1 MPPKVS
7 TTQIRLNNITTCL
20 MLTADTV
27 EFLASSLNTP
37 FLEAISNTTQSL
49 LKNIQTVKQNKNN
62 CTELLEEAYE
72 LLNAILMVHLKSD
85 TGGALPPSMLSHI
98 GKFTETLHKIHT
110 FVEAQQKGSK
120 VKSFFH
126 QSEMNTLLKECKA
139 GLQQGF
145 VIFQIDSANIMKNMT
160 EMQHDAESRHKAVL
174 TMIKALSDTTSSDG
188 ASSVGQFQSSSKSN
202 NDFCPDKQGVF
213 GLSQQLKALPQS
225 PCYHLNQRYSM
236 ASVRNIRH
244 PSSFQSR
251 ITQDSYFR
259 YEQQRFFV
267 ACDSA
272 ATQVELAALI
282 GTHLGLKPGKD
293 LTRPVIQHFSS
304 SPQSLLILDN
314 LETLW
319 EPTESQANIEEFLSL
334 LTGVEHLALVI
345 TMRGAER
352 PAKVAWSR
360 PFLQPLKPL
369 EQDAARQTF
378 IEIADNTHNPEEI
391 KKVLSLTDNMP
402 LAINLLA
409 HLVDSEGCSNVLS
422 RWEEEKT
429 SLISD
434 GYDRRSNLDLS
445 ISLSLSSPRL
455 NSFPHSK
462 DLLSLLSML
471 PDGLSDAE
479 LVQAKLPVDNILGC
493 KAALIQTTLAYSDE
507 HKRLKALVP
516 IREYMQKIKPPG
528 NHLVWPL
535 LKHFKELLELFMEY
549 RGTQSSSATV
559 DRITSNYSN
568 IQNILWNGAQQG
580 HTDLLIG
587 RGPISFIAHIPTIL
601 PHPCHHHMEA
611 YYILSL
617 FTSFGYTSASV
628 IETLVLEAIEHFKH
642 FDDPDLKCRFYNQL
656 TSYHQRINDIST
668 AKKHCETAISLALST
683 QNTKMQSQA
692 LICLA
697 WLNWSHGDYFTA
709 QVHGKEA
716 QRLARI
722 SADLYREAQ
731 ALCIESMCCYALGN
745 YQQSICLCSRGRD
758 LLALC
763 GLSSG
768 QLDHSIMSTK
778 AEIHKFK
785 SEYAAARSIHS
796 RVLQET
802 SADQDSY
809 NYGYALLNVAE
820 IDAAIGTP
828 KEDVQG
834 VYEKAREIFSTR
846 NLVREVVMCDASLAD
861 LSLREANYLTAKTLF
876 ESYLKSFFK
885 YPQIMSYCLERLG
898 NVSRWGSPNWMS
910 GWTTVFFVHS
920 VRQKEKLGIHKAL
933 QFLGDVFFAQ
943 DDEQTAINLFTVAL
957 EGFTWM
963 DIHCSRAECMLRLGD
978 ISKGHGNLQKAVE
991 LWTTARPLFEK
1002 SSQAKQV
1009 EKIDQRLAGV
1019 DEDVLEKHRTNLAR
1033 LAELNAPSGTVDKIS
1048 NLSDIEDMEG
1058 LDLEDETTHEPVAL

>member
-1 MPPKVS
+1 MPPQVS

-20 MLTADTV
+20 ALTVDTV
-27 EFLASSLNTP
+27 ELLASSLNTP

-72 LLNAILMVHLKSD
+72 LLNAVLMVHLESN

-126 QSEMNTLLKECKA
+126 QGEMSTLLKECKA

-145 VIFQIDSANIMKNMT
+145 VIFQIDSANIMKDIA
-160 EMQHDAESRHKAVL
+160 EMQDDAERRHKVVSN
-174 TMIKALSDTTSSDG
+174 MIEALSDRTSSDG
-188 ASSVGQFQSSSKSN
+188 ASSVGQFQSSAKIKVYSGSRNSSTSISMLPSEPKIFHGRESELS
-202 NDFCPDKQGVF
+202 DILCLFGQG
-213 GLSQQLKALPQS
+213 S
-225 PCYHLNQRYSM
+225 P
-236 ASVRNIRH
+236 
-244 PSSFQSR
+244 R
-251 ITQDSYFR
+251 IAILGGGGMGKTSLARAVIHHAEIAAR

-293 LTRPVIQHFSS
+293 LTHPVIQHFSG
-304 SPQSLLILDN
+304 SPHS
-314 LETLW
+314 
-319 EPTESQANIEEFLSL
+319 
-334 LTGVEHLALVI
+334 VEHLALMI

-352 PAKVAWSR
+352 PAKVAWTR

-369 EQDAARQTF
+369 EHDAARQTF
-378 IEIADNTHNPEEI
+378 IDIADNTHNPEEVE
-391 KKVLSLTDNMP
+391 KVLSLTDNMP

-422 RWEEEKT
+422 HWEEQKT

-434 GYDRRSNLDLS
+434 GYDKRSNLDLS

-455 NSFPHSK
+455 DSFPHSK

-471 PDGLSDAE
+471 PDGLSDTE
-479 LVQAKLPVDNILGC
+479 LVQSKLPIDNILGC
-493 KAALIQTTLAYSDE
+493 KTALIRTTLAYSDGN
-507 HKRLKALVP
+507 KRLKALVP
-516 IREYMQKIKPPG
+516 IREYMQKVEPPG
-528 NHLVWPL
+528 FHLVRPL

-580 HTDLLIG
+580 HTDLVNTIYCACDLNLFSQLIG
-587 RGPISFIAHIPTIL
+587 RGLISFIAHIPTIL

-617 FTSFGYTSASV
+617 FNSFGYTSASV
-628 IETLVLEAIEHFKH
+628 IETLVLQAIELFKH
-642 FDDPDLKCRFYNQL
+642 FDDPDLKCRFYNDL

-683 QNTKMQSQA
+683 QNTKMQCQA

-697 WLNWSHGDYFTA
+697 WINWSHGDYFTA

-731 ALCIESMCCYALGN
+731 ALCLGSVCCSALGN

-763 GLSSG
+763 GMSNG
-768 QLDHSIMSTK
+768 HLDHGITINQ
-778 AEIHKFK
+778 AEIHKLK
-785 SEYAAARSIHS
+785 SEYIEARSIHL
-796 RVLQET
+796 RILEET
-802 SADQDSY
+802 SVTQ
-809 NYGYALLNVAE
+809 NFHTYGFALLNVAE
-820 IDAAIGTP
+820 IDVAIGAP
-828 KEDVQG
+828 KEDIQG
-834 VYEKAREIFSTR
+834 VYEKVREIFSTR
-846 NLVREVVMCDASLAD
+846 NLVIEI
-861 LSLREANYLTAKTLF
+861 TI
-876 ESYLKSFFK
+876 
-885 YPQIMSYCLERLG
+885 YPEIMSYCLERLG
-898 NVSRWGSPNWMS
+898 DMSHWGTPNWMS
-910 GWTTVFFVHS
+910 GWTTVFLVHS
-920 VRQKEKLGIHKAL
+920 LRQKEKLGIHKAL
-933 QFLGDVFFAQ
+933 QFLGDVFLAQ
-943 DDEQTAINLFTVAL
+943 DDEHTAINLFTVAL
-957 EGFTWM
+957 EGFTYM
-963 DIHCSRAECMLRLGD
+963 DVHRSRAECMLQLGD

-1019 DEDVLEKHRTNLAR
+1019 DEDVLEKHKTNLAH
-1033 LAELNAPSGTVDKIS
+1033 LAEFNAPLGTMDEIN

-1058 LDLEDETTHEPVAL
+1058 LDLEDETTLDPVAL